1 MTDER
6 TDLSP
11 PPLHVRVVEG
21 GAEVFAG
28 TFDRPFRIGRADDVD
43 VQLGSREV
51 RPEHA
56 EVVYVDGDW
65 WLQEVGRANK
75 TFVDAKTVTRVRLD
89 QPATVRL
96 GWRGPEVSLTTAGGP
111 PRPVRV
117 PAQAV
122 AAEGGAAEGGAD
134 VRARAADA
142 EDHGDGAPGGGA
154 APTPPVPS
162 RSPEADRELAWARQE
177 AAQAR
182 RAASVAEAR
191 AGRRTRW
198 VTAAGAATVA
208 LAVVVAVSLWWVD
221 RVRQGQL
228 EETLLDLHAQIRA
241 QDVTV
246 VKLRAIAASRVD
258 PELDAA
264 IAEATELRRGLTAQ
278 YEAGVR
284 QTSVYRASTVTSE
297 DEAIY
302 RVARALGESEIDMP
316 RGFVD
321 AVKGEIHGYW
331 LGPGRGRFA
340 RGIERARAQGVDR
353 LAVQTFERY
362 GLPRQLFYMALQE
375 SDFNADAV
383 GPRTRW
389 GIAKGMWQ
397 FIPPTARRYGLQ
409 TGPDAGARVPDP
421 LDDRHDVGKATEAA
435 AKYLSYIYTTDA
447 QSSGLLVIASYNWGE
462 GRIIN
467 GVRRLGEPQAIPS
480 EAFEGIPETPRAR
493 SYWHFLTVHRHRMPA
508 ETKDYVMKIFAAA
521 VIGENPRLFGFDF
534 GDPLLP
540 YSTADVF

>member
-1 MTDER
+1 MAPAPGSPTR
-6 TDLSP
+6 PGAGRPSP
-11 PPLHVRVVEG
+11 PP
-21 GAEVFAG
+21 
-28 TFDRPFRIGRADDVD
+28 P
-43 VQLGSREV
+43 
-51 RPEHA
+51 
-56 EVVYVDGDW
+56 
-65 WLQEVGRANK
+65 
-75 TFVDAKTVTRVRLD
+75 
-89 QPATVRL
+89 PA
-96 GWRGPEVSLTTAGGP
+96 
-111 PRPVRV
+111 
-117 PAQAV
+117 
-122 AAEGGAAEGGAD
+122 
-134 VRARAADA
+134 
-142 EDHGDGAPGGGA
+142 
-154 APTPPVPS
+154 PS

-191 AGRRTRW
+191 AGRRARW
-198 VTAAGAATVA
+198 VTAAGSAAVA

-221 RVRQGQL
+221 RVRQGRV
-228 EETLLDLHAQIRA
+228 EATLLDLHAQIRV

-246 VKLRAIAASRVD
+246 VKLRALAATRVD

-264 IAEATELRRGLTAQ
+264 IAEATELRRGLSAQ

-302 RVARALGESEIDMP
+302 RVARAFGESEIDMP
-316 RGFVD
+316 RDFV
-321 AVKGEIHGYW
+321 AEVKREIHTYW
-331 LGPGRGRFA
+331 MGRGRGRFT
-340 RGIERARAQGVDR
+340 RGVERARAQGVDR

-375 SDFNADAV
+375 SDFNPDAV
-383 GPRTRW
+383 GPNTRW

-397 FIPPTARRYGLQ
+397 FIPSTAQRYGLQ
-409 TGPDAGARVPDP
+409 TGPDARARVPDP

-462 GRIIN
+462 GRVIN

-480 EAFEGIPETPRAR
+480 EAFDGIPETPRAR
-493 SYWHFLTVHRHRMPA
+493 SYWHFLTVYRHRMPD

-534 GDPLLP
+534 DDPLLP
-540 YSTADVF
+540 YTTGTAF

>member
-1 MTDER
+1 MTGER
-6 TDLSP
+6 PDLSP

-21 GAEVFAG
+21 GAEVYAG
-28 TFDRPFRIGRADDVD
+28 TFGSPFRIGRADGVD
-43 VQLGSREV
+43 VQLASREV

-65 WLQEVGRANK
+65 WLHEVGRANQ
-75 TFVDAKTVTRVRLD
+75 TYVDAKTVTRVRLD
-89 QPATVRL
+89 RPATVRL
-96 GWRGPEVSLTTAGGP
+96 GWRGPEVTLSTVPVPRPAPRLAASAGGGAAVDEPDDDDGGGADVQEATDRAAP
-111 PRPVRV
+111 PRR
-117 PAQAV
+117 
-122 AAEGGAAEGGAD
+122 GGAAE
-134 VRARAADA
+134 
-142 EDHGDGAPGGGA
+142 
-154 APTPPVPS
+154 
-162 RSPEADRELAWARQE
+162 RELAWARQE
-177 AAQAR
+177 TAAAR

-191 AGRRTRW
+191 TRRRVRW
-198 VTAAGAATVA
+198 ATAAGSVAVA
-208 LAVVVAVSLWWVD
+208 LALVVAGSLWWVD
-221 RVRQGQL
+221 QARQSRV

-246 VKLRAIAASRVD
+246 VKLRALAATRVD

-264 IAEATELRRGLTAQ
+264 IAEATELRRGLSAQ

-284 QTSVYRASTVTSE
+284 QTSLYRASTVTSE

-302 RVARALGESEIDMP
+302 RVARAFGESEIDMP
-316 RGFVD
+316 RGFV
-321 AVKGEIHGYW
+321 AEVKREIHTYW
-331 LGPGRGRFA
+331 MGRGRGRFA
-340 RGIERARAQGVDR
+340 RGVERARAQGVDR

-375 SDFNADAV
+375 SDFNPDAV
-383 GPRTRW
+383 GPNTRW

-397 FIPPTARRYGLQ
+397 FIPSTAQRYGLA
-409 TGPDAGARVPDP
+409 TGPDARARVPDP
-421 LDDRHDVGKATEAA
+421 LDDRHDVAKATEAA

-480 EAFEGIPETPRAR
+480 EAFDGIPETPRAR
-493 SYWHFLTVHRHRMPA
+493 SYWHFLTTYRDRMPS

-534 GDPLLP
+534 DDPLLP
-540 YSTADVF
+540 YSTGAAF

>member
-1 MTDER
+1 MTEGAH
-6 TDLSP
+6 TDGP

-21 GAEVFAG
+21 GAEVYAG
-28 TFDRPFRIGRADDVD
+28 TFASPFRIGRGDGVD
-43 VQLGSREV
+43 VRLASREV

-56 EVVYVDGDW
+56 EVVWVDGDW
-65 WLQEVGRANK
+65 WLHEVGRANQ
-75 TFVDAKTVTRVRLD
+75 TFVGARTVTRVRLD
-89 QPATVRL
+89 GPATVRL
-96 GWRGPEVSLTTAGGP
+96 GWRGPEVTLSTQPVRRPA
-111 PRPVRV
+111 PRPVAAGDGADLDEP
-117 PAQAV
+117 PAPPAETGDGRGPV
-122 AAEGGAAEGGAD
+122 ARRPASPLEGAAAEGGAAG
-134 VRARAADA
+134 
-142 EDHGDGAPGGGA
+142 
-154 APTPPVPS
+154 
-162 RSPEADRELAWARQE
+162 RELAWARQE
-177 AAQAR
+177 TAAAR
-182 RAASVAEAR
+182 RAAAVAEAR
-191 AGRRTRW
+191 TRRRVWWAT
-198 VTAAGAATVA
+198 GAASVVVA
-208 LAVVVAVSLWWVD
+208 LAVAAATGLWWVD
-221 RVRQGQL
+221 RARQAQVD
-228 EETLLDLHAQIRA
+228 ETLLDLHAQIRA

-246 VKLRAIAASRVD
+246 ARLRALAATRVD

-264 IAEATELRRGLTAQ
+264 IAEATELRRGLTER

-284 QTSVYRASTVTSE
+284 QSSVYRASTVTTE

-302 RVARALGESEIDMP
+302 RVARALGESEVDMP
-316 RGFVD
+316 QGFVR
-321 AVKGEIHGYW
+321 AVKDEIHGYW
-331 LGPGRGRFA
+331 LGRGRGRFQ

-362 GLPRQLFYMALQE
+362 GLPRQLFYMGLQE

-397 FIPPTARRYGLQ
+397 FIPPTAERYGLA
-409 TGPDAGARVPDP
+409 TGPDVRARVPDP
-421 LDDRHDVGKATEAA
+421 LDDRHDVAKATEAA

-462 GRIIN
+462 GRVIN

-480 EAFEGIPETPRAR
+480 DAFDGIPETPRAR

-534 GDPLLP
+534 DDPLLP
-540 YSTADVF
+540 YTTAPAF